1 VTNFCG
7 LVGATGLFRMRPNQ
21 TLCSWTYLLNKQS
34 EQCKSALCKCNPRQN
49 FFQLRA
55 RPKDRCPFL
64 DEISEWKI
72 SPRGTGDWMIL
83 RPFKTGAYNITNDLF
98 QPLRVGKWKRRDFCS
113 SRIFLTHINDR
124 SSTRNPRVALLGGSN
139 SWR

>member
-7 LVGATGLFRMRPNQ
+7 LVGATGLFRMRPNR

-55 RPKDRCPFL
+55 D
-64 DEISEWKI
+64 
-72 SPRGTGDWMIL
+72 PRIGALSWMKYRNGKYLQVTGDWMIL

-98 QPLRVGKWKRRDFCS
+98 QPLRVEKWERRDFCS

-124 SSTRNPRVALLGGSN
+124 FSTRNPRVALLGGSN